1 MKKQIAILLM
11 EMMMASAL
19 LIGCGSDGQ
28 QASEQDVI
36 SSTEAQQES
45 FQQAETQESQAEGEN
60 KVGLDEPYVLVRES
74 IQRNGMVIDYD
85 YDERGDKTKET
96 YSYKEKPDETHYK
109 EYTTQ
114 YQEDGSKIVSESQD
128 ILEATGEAVFEE
140 TYEYE
145 YNPDGLL
152 IRKTGFKGNGEYQG
166 EIIYEYDENG
176 NLISQSEGKT
186 GPGVTSLAMSYEY
199 DNAGNLIKETQYD
212 FDGEVNQYWTYE
224 YDQDGRQTVKHNYN
238 PAGEEMIKAVECQW
252 KYEYD
257 GEGRII
263 EEWQESVNGGQKYE
277 WYQYEYDEYG
287 NVCKKTDVFNKTTYE
302 YLPLSVYLE
311 EN

>member
-1 MKKQIAILLM
+1 MKKKMGITLAGIMLIATLL
-11 EMMMASAL
+11 A
-19 LIGCGSDGQ
+19 GCGSTEQ
-28 QASEQDVI
+28 QASDQAAGSIE
-36 SSTEAQQES
+36 SRQES
-45 FQQAETQESQAEGEN
+45 SQQTETQESQAEEEN

-74 IQRNGMVIDYD
+74 VQRNGMVIDYD
-85 YDERGDKTKET
+85 YDERGDMTKKT
-96 YSYKEKPDETHYK
+96 YSYKEKPNETHYK

-145 YNPDGLL
+145 YNPDGFLV
-152 IRKTGFKGNGEYQG
+152 RKTGFKENGEYQG

-199 DNAGNLIKETQYD
+199 DDAGDLIKETQYD

-224 YDQDGRQTVKHNYN
+224 YDQDGKQTVVHNYN
-238 PAGEEMIKAVECQW
+238 PAGEEMVTAVECQW

-257 GEGRII
+257 EEGRVA
-263 EEWQESVNGGQKYE
+263 EEWQESIDGGHKYE
-277 WYQYEYDEYG
+277 WYQYEYDDYG
-287 NVCKKTDVFNKTTYE
+287 NVCKKKDVFHKTTYE

>member
-1 MKKQIAILLM
+1 MKKQIASLLAG
-11 EMMMASAL
+11 MMVASAL
-19 LIGCGSDGQ
+19 LGGCGSEGQ
-28 QASEQDVI
+28 QAPEQAV
-36 SSTEAQQES
+36 SGAEPQQES
-45 FQQAETQESQAEGEN
+45 SQQAETPESSVMGEN

-74 IQRNGMVIDYD
+74 VQKNGMVIDYD

-145 YNPDGLL
+145 YDPDGLL
-152 IRKTGFKGNGEYQG
+152 IRKTGFKENGEYQG

-186 GPGVTSLAMSYEY
+186 GPGITSLAMKYEY

-224 YDQDGRQTVKHNYN
+224 YDQDGKQTVKHNYD

-257 GEGRII
+257 EEGRVV
-263 EEWQESVNGGQKYE
+263 EEWQESVDGGHKYE

-302 YLPLSVYLE
+302 YLPLSVYLKG
-311 EN
+311 N